1 MVDVKRK
8 KGESFEAMYRRFSK
22 RMQQS
27 GTILE
32 AKSRQFVAAKK
43 SRTAKKR
50 SALVSLGLRSKKEWL
65 RKIGKLEEEPKR
77 RW

>member
-1 MVDVKRK
+1 MKRK

-27 GTILE
+27 RKILE
-32 AKSRQFVAAKK
+32 AKDKQFVKPKK
-43 SRTAKKR
+43 SKTTKKR
-50 SALVSLGLRSKKEWL
+50 SALVSLQLRSKKEWL
-65 RKIGKLEEEPKR
+65 RKTGKLEEEPRR

>member
-1 MVDVKRK
+1 MVHVKRK

-27 GTILE
+27 GNILE
-32 AKSRQFVAAKK
+32 AKDRQYVKPVK
-43 SRTAKKR
+43 SRTAKKK
-50 SALVSLGLRSKKEWL
+50 SALVSLQLRHKKEWL

>member
-22 RMQQS
+22 RMQQTK
-27 GTILE
+27 TILE
-32 AKSRQFVAAKK
+32 AKSRQHVAPKK
-43 SRTAKKR
+43 SRTAKKT
-50 SALVSLGLRSKKEWL
+50 SALVSLQLRAKKEWL

>member
-27 GTILE
+27 GKIFE
-32 AKSRQFVAAKK
+32 AKDRQFIKHKK
-43 SRTAKKR
+43 NKNAQKN
-50 SALVSLGLRSKKEWL
+50 SALVSLKLRAKKEWL
-65 RKIGKLEEEPKR
+65 RKIGKLEEEPRKR
-77 RW
+77 W